1 MILHV
6 RVLGFLEGPALLIIG
21 ALQGVWVLGEHGSC
35 WTVILRDYLGGL
47 YMAIIGFD
55 WAFEVRE
62 YDGVLG
68 LF

>member
-1 MILHV
+1 M
-6 RVLGFLEGPALLIIG
+6 IIG